1 MSSSPSSD
9 RNALIVNFFGG
20 PASGKTTA
28 AARLFVA
35 LKLRNADAEM
45 HDEQARQCI
54 QQGQLSALDV
64 QPYLFG
70 MQLYKLRT
78 STKNSD
84 IVIMDSPLLLNP
96 IYDKAQSPALRA
108 LVLEEHN
115 KFWNLNVVVERP
127 VNAPHSMVGRVHDRI
142 ESLLLDQRILQ
153 FLDEERVP
161 YLRIGRDGIEIE
173 QLADKV
179 VEMVAELRRAEEP
192 FLIETPEVHP

>member
-1 MSSSPSSD
+1 VTTRAP
-9 RNALIVNFFGG
+9 ALVVNFFGG

-54 QQGQLSALDV
+54 QQGQISALEV

-70 MQLYKLRT
+70 LQLYKLRT
-78 STKNSD
+78 SVKTTD

-96 IYDKAQSPALRA
+96 IYDRAESPALRA
-108 LVLEEHN
+108 LVLEEHH
-115 KFWNLNVVVERP
+115 KFWNLNVAVERP
-127 VNAPHSMVGRVHDRI
+127 ANAPHSMIGRVHDRH
-142 ESLLLDQRILQ
+142 ESVLLDEKILR
-153 FLDEERVP
+153 FLDVERIP
-161 YLRIGRDGIEIE
+161 YSVIPRDAEAIER
-173 QLADKV
+173 LADEV
-179 VEMVAELRRAEEP
+179 VAMVTSARRTAEP